1 MDASAG
7 SNWRC
12 KKRFHSGGKELWIMK
27 KIFEE
32 EMEIVKS
39 LQITHKKLNESIKR
53 EIERLVSD
61 KK

>member
-1 MDASAG
+1 
-7 SNWRC
+7 
-12 KKRFHSGGKELWIMK
+12 MK

-53 EIERLVSD
+53 EIERLIGEE
-61 KK
+61 K

>member
-1 MDASAG
+1 MWLLQREAIGNVRSNFIVVKRVMDNEG
-7 SNWRC
+7 D
-12 KKRFHSGGKELWIMK
+12 
-27 KIFEE
+27 FEE
-32 EMEIVKS
+32 VGIVKS